1 MLFTVFFLL
10 FFFIYEFYG
19 KLFFMKITNRSL
31 HRDIAYFYVGLIKAF
46 SFSGIILNHRQ
57 DWYPMDYTYETKP
70 FEIAIPENEA
80 ALTDEYLANVTK
92 ELGEYDGHRV
102 RDGALRV
109 YFKES
114 AILDAEM
121 KTGKGTVEYKRKVPI
136 VGHSMY
142 LHKSTNSFWIWYS
155 DIFGVAML
163 VIAVTGVLIPMGKKG
178 FKGRGWKL
186 AVAGMLFPI
195 LFILLFA

>member
-1 MLFTVFFLL
+1 
-10 FFFIYEFYG
+10 
-19 KLFFMKITNRSL
+19 MKITNRSL

-114 AILDAEM
+114 AILDTEM